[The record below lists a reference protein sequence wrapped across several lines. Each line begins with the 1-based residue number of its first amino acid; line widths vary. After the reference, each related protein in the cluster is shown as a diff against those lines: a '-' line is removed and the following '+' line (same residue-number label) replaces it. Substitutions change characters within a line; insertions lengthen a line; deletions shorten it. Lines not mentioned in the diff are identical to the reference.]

1 MNGNSFGDIVV
12 EYQSM
17 RRKGM
22 FMLMEKAS
30 VITWLA
36 RKIQRKR
43 EDIKYFSIAQGSIL
57 GMQ

>member
-1 MNGNSFGDIVV
+1 MLLEESKSKTQVSITLIFNGRATNSKMNGNSFGDIVV

-30 VITWLA
+30 VIT
-36 RKIQRKR
+36 
-43 EDIKYFSIAQGSIL
+43 
-57 GMQ
+57 